1 MANKIYR
8 SSLIVKD
15 LVRILNGT
23 KRFSKIVPALRTVS
37 LVLDT
42 YSLIENS
49 IETRR
54 EKDAG
59 TNKSTTGTRKYA
71 TNYSGGGDQN
81 SEEIS

>member
-37 LVLDT
+37 LVLDA

-59 TNKSTTGTRKYA
+59 ADESTTGTRKYA
-71 TNYSGGGDQN
+71 TNYHGGGDQN